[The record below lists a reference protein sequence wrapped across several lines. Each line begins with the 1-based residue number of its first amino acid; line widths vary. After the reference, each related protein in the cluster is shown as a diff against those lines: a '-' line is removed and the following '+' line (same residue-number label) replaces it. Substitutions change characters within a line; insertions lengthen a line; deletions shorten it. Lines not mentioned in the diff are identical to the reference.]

1 MKRWTLNP
9 EYATGE
15 SGRLFADLDTVFALE
30 GEKITQDPLSTVHR
44 IWVADRYYYVKRYTG
59 AGKNLRRYVGR
70 PRIQAEWENLL
81 NFHAWGI
88 PSATVVGFG
97 QQWHNGAFVRGA
109 LITEE
114 LSDTSDLARIA
125 TQRDARLQDRAW
137 VSHVSRQIAWATR
150 MMHDQGFTH
159 NDLKWRNLLVDNQAL
174 GNVYFI
180 DCPGGSFWWGPMLR
194 YRVIKDLACLD
205 KIAKHHLSRSQRLA
219 FFKLYLGKQRL
230 DRVDRKQ
237 LRAILNFFKGRE

>member
-44 IWVADRYYYVKRYTG
+44 VWVADRYYYVKRYTG

-70 PRIQAEWENLL
+70 PRIRAEWENLL

-97 QQWHNGAFVRGA
+97 QERRRGAFVRGA

-114 LSDTSDLARIA
+114 LPDTSDLARIA
-125 TQRDARLQDRAW
+125 SQRDARMRDGAW
-137 VSHVSRQIAWATR
+137 VAHVSRQIAWATR

-159 NDLKWRNLLVDNQAL
+159 NDLKWRNLLVDNRAL

-194 YRVIKDLACLD
+194 YRIIKDLACLD
-205 KIAKHHLSRSQRLA
+205 KVARHHLSRSQRLA
-219 FFKLYLGKQRL
+219 FYKLYLGKQRL
-230 DRVDRKQ
+230 DGADRKQ

>member
-44 IWVADRYYYVKRYTG
+44 VWVADRYYYVKRYTG

-70 PRIQAEWENLL
+70 PRIRAEWENLL

-97 QQWHNGAFVRGA
+97 QERHNGAFVRGA

-137 VSHVSRQIAWATR
+137 VAHVSRQIAWATR

-159 NDLKWRNLLVDNQAL
+159 NDLKWRNLLVDNRAL

-194 YRVIKDLACLD
+194 YRIIKDLACLD
-205 KIAKHHLSRSQRLA
+205 KVARHHLRRSQRLA
-219 FFKLYLGKQRL
+219 FYKLYLGKQRL
-230 DRVDRKQ
+230 DGADRKQ